1 MKTTNLILALMLA
14 APIQVAAQQYITI
27 NADEHSLCVIPG
39 TFTFDSKP
47 KIHSSN
53 FSEETG
59 VIKVYDDELTEVAS
73 IDYNPVE
80 YLSYRHQTRHIE
92 VAWNAPWV
100 IESESYDEIHW
111 ADIRFLDLRSGT
123 IEGYSDADV
132 LLTQTLFNDDEK
144 YEYIKPKY
152 ILTKEEEKINRDE
165 SGDYEDIYTYWNV
178 SYLGFEVV
186 SEDGNVVFS
195 LDFDR
200 AQEDN
205 FKDEP
210 EITIVLWEDKIYLAI
225 SSEENYGATC
235 DMYLLKRNESGIS
248 AEKAGNIGAIKLFP
262 SVARKSSMVTVDLG
276 EKLNNSNG
284 VLSIT
289 DMNGKTIYTQ
299 HVEPGTTATQIPTN
313 RLSLGMYIVWLN
325 VQGDSYETAK
335 LIVK

>member
-1 MKTTNLILALMLA
+1 MQTNTHYALF
-14 APIQVAAQQYITI
+14 P
-27 NADEHSLCVIPG
+27 EHLH
-39 TFTFDSKP
+39 FDSKP

-152 ILTKEEEKINRDE
+152 KFIETRNEYDRDND
-165 SGDYEDIYTYWNV
+165 GDIDEIYSYWDKQT
-178 SYLGFEVV
+178 LGFDVV

-195 LDFDR
+195 LDFDC

-205 FKDEP
+205 PKDEP
-210 EITIVLWEDKIYLAI
+210 KITIVLWEDKIYLAI

-235 DMYLLKRNESGIS
+235 YMYLLKRNESGIS
-248 AEKAGNIGAIKLFP
+248 VEKAGNIGAIKLFP

-299 HVEPGTTATQIPTN
+299 HVEPGTTATLIPTN

-325 VQGDSYETAK
+325 VQGNSYETAK